1 MKWRPTGMHEVLDSL
16 TDLERRVLDP
26 QEVASGVRIVTDDDG
41 TLTVEDGF
49 VEVLTAAGAAY
60 RWRCAVC
67 GYIHEA
73 PEPPRWCPLCGAD
86 QAQFEA
92 MADEAS

>member
-1 MKWRPTGMHEVLDSL
+1 MHAMSDRLTVLEREVLDP
-16 TDLERRVLDP
+16 E
-26 QEVASGVRIVTDDDG
+26 EVAAGVRIVTDDDG
-41 TLTVEDGF
+41 TLKTEDGF
-49 VEVLTAAGAAY
+49 VKVQTPAGTAY

-86 QAQFEA
+86 QDQFEA
-92 MADEAS
+92 LVDEAS